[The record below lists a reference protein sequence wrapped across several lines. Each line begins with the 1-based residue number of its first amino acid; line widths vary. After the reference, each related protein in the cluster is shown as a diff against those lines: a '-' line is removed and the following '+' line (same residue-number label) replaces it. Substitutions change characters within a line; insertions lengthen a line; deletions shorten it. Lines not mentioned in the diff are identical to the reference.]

1 MAEDNTD
8 ARELPDW
15 MQEHMQKYLATKG
28 EDGHIWKGVPTLLL
42 TTTGRR
48 SGNPVMVPLIYGQQ
62 DDQYIVVGSK
72 GGNMDHP
79 YWYLN
84 LVAQPMVQVQ
94 VAADRFVAKA
104 RTATLQERPAIW
116 ELMAKIWPAYDEYQ
130 SKTDREIPL
139 VVLERA

>member
-104 RTATLQERPAIW
+104 RTATQQERPAIW

>member
-1 MAEDNTD
+1 MVEEITD
-8 ARELPDW
+8 AHRLPDW

-28 EDGHIWKGVPTLLL
+28 EDGHIWRGVPTLLL

-48 SGNPVMVPLIYGQQ
+48 SGNPIMIPLIYGQQ

-72 GGNMDHP
+72 GGNPAHP

-104 RTATLQERPAIW
+104 RTATAEERPAIW
-116 ELMAKIWPAYDEYQ
+116 ELMVKIWPAYDEYQ
-130 SKTDREIPL
+130 SQTDRAIPL
-139 VVLERA
+139 VILDRA